1 MRSLSAIRR
10 SPVESCVEDLKPVW
24 GMEELNR
31 IPLNFGDS
39 KEEFTISKVLGLA
52 DRSLLSRIGLKGLNA
67 VSWACEHGVNV
78 PQEIFGWNMTVDGS
92 LVIRLGINEL
102 FLEGK
107 YVQVVEEAIAHGISD
122 VECFLVRR
130 EDAGFLLTGCKA
142 LEVLAQTCSYDFQV
156 ADTSLIMTQL
166 AGVSCSILA
175 REVKNAADVGQV
187 PIYHIWTSASY
198 SRFMWKELIAIVEDC
213 GGGPVGDEAIGT
225 LFSGR

>member
-1 MRSLSAIRR
+1 MRSLSGIRR
-10 SPVESCVEDLKPVW
+10 SPVESCVEDLKAVW
-24 GMEELNR
+24 GMQEFNR
-31 IPLNFGDS
+31 IPLNFGDP
-39 KEEFTISKVLGLA
+39 EAEFTISKVLGLA

-67 VSWACEHGVNV
+67 VSWACEQGVNV

-107 YVQVVEEAIAHGISD
+107 HVKVVEEAIARGISD

-142 LEVLAQTCSYDFQV
+142 LEVLAQTCSYDFE
-156 ADTSLIMTQL
+156 TSDSNLIMTQL
-166 AGVSCSILA
+166 AGVSCLILA
-175 REVKNAADVGQV
+175 RDVKIVADIGQV
-187 PIYHIWTSASY
+187 PVYHVWTSASY
-198 SRFMWKELIAIVEDC
+198 GGFMWKELIAIVQDC

-225 LFSGR
+225 LFSGG